1 MKLLEIFMLGV
12 GVLVAALIA
21 NFLAMRL
28 NINTW
33 YGFVSDIGDYNLMTA
48 ITRQTPLDM
57 IFLFLIYPLILGVPG
72 WVYFSGFK
80 GKQ

>member
-1 MKLLEIFMLGV
+1 MFLTGV
-12 GVLVAALIA
+12 WVLTFALIA
-21 NFLAMRL
+21 NFLAMRFG
-28 NINTW
+28 INTW
-33 YGFVSDIGDYNLMTA
+33 YSFVNNIGELGLVSALINQKVVDI
-48 ITRQTPLDM
+48 